1 MPNSATNQRP
11 YIGVATL
18 VWHQGQLLLGERVDS
33 GGGHCWQFPG
43 GHLEYAE
50 DVLTCAMREVREEV
64 GIEIHQLKPAGYSN
78 EAFINNTHHYVT
90 LFVSAQLL
98 CGDPQVHEP
107 EKCRSWQ
114 WFPPGRLP
122 APLFT
127 PIINLLKDYPDLSD
141 LA

>member
-1 MPNSATNQRP
+1 VSNSATIQRP

-33 GGGHCWQFPG
+33 KGDHCWQFPG
-43 GHLEYAE
+43 GHLEYGE
-50 DVLTCAMREVREEV
+50 DVLTCAMREVREEA
-64 GIEIHQLKPAGYSN
+64 GIEIHQLKSVGYSN

-98 CGDPQVHEP
+98 CGSPQVREP
-107 EKCRSWQ
+107 DKCRRWE
-114 WFPPGRLP
+114 WFLPGQLP

-127 PIINLLKDYPDLSD
+127 PIINLMKDYPDLSD

>member
-11 YIGVATL
+11 YVGVATL
-18 VWHQGQLLLGERVDS
+18 VWYQGKLLLGERVTEDD
-33 GGGHCWQFPG
+33 HCWQFPG

-50 DVLTCAMREVREEV
+50 DVLTCARREVREEA
-64 GIEIHQLKPAGYSN
+64 GIEIHQLKPVGYSN

-98 CGDPQVHEP
+98 RGEPQAREP
-107 EKCRSWQ
+107 EKCRRWE
-114 WFPPGRLP
+114 WFLPGQLP

-127 PIINLLKDYPDLSD
+127 PIVSLLKDYPDLSV